1 MLPED
6 RTVAEAPDLI
16 DAYAHVG
23 LPRFQSV
30 ADYDASMVREGIGGA
45 VLCAFDS
52 SPDLEGI
59 HAAFTQRPDRF
70 RGLGVPLGRDQAE
83 VESAAEAQL
92 AAGFSGLRLSDVDV
106 AERGFLLDML
116 ARRGR
121 IAIVCGR
128 PSGVETAQALIAH
141 LERKPEAIVIGG
153 HFAGAGDPRLLESGV
168 VAELFSHPRFYVVFS
183 RHGGYPEA
191 TIRLWAQA
199 LIDLVGWSR
208 LMWGSEAPVLYWRN
222 ETLKSA
228 IAWVDAFR
236 PTPDQRA
243 RFLSGNASA
252 LYFARP
258 VEAAPLRMPFE
269 PRERV
274 RVIPATMWAN
284 ALPIDQGLA
293 GRLVAAWLAAG
304 GVGTLGQYLEGVL
317 DEALPGLPEG

>member
-1 MLPED
+1 MADAPE
-6 RTVAEAPDLI
+6 RI

-30 ADYDASMVREGIGGA
+30 ADYDASMMREGIGGA

-70 RGLGVPLGRDQAE
+70 RGLGVPLGRDRAE
-83 VESAAEAQL
+83 MEKAAEAQL
-92 AAGFSGLRLSDVDV
+92 AAGFSGLRLSDADV
-106 AERGFLLDML
+106 TERGFLLDIL

-128 PSGVETAQALIAH
+128 SSGRETAQALLAY
-141 LERKPEAIVIGG
+141 LERHPQAIVIGG
-153 HFAGAGDPRLLESGV
+153 HFAGAGDPRLIESGV
-168 VAELFSHPRFYVVFS
+168 VAELFAHPRFYVVFS

-191 TIRLWAQA
+191 TIRPWAQA
-199 LIDLVGWSR
+199 LIERVGWSR

-222 ETLKSA
+222 ETVESA
-228 IAWVDAFR
+228 IAWVDALR

-243 RFLSGNASA
+243 RFFSGNAAA

-258 VEAAPLRMPFE
+258 VESAPLSMPFE

-284 ALPIDQGLA
+284 ALPIDQALA

-304 GVGTLGQYLEGVL
+304 GEGTLGQYLERVL
-317 DEALPGLPEG
+317 DQALPKI